1 MVCLGVTH
9 SLLWIG
15 NLTMRAV
22 IGLQEELDKRHNTDS
37 FFVNM
42 QIDFLPIWDNDDFE
56 NLLPQFVWEKP
67 SIIDKK

>member
-1 MVCLGVTH
+1 
-9 SLLWIG
+9 
-15 NLTMRAV
+15 MRAV
-22 IGLQEELDKRHNTDS
+22 IGLQEELDKRHNIDS